1 MSTEKKYLVKA
12 NCPISCNSLFI
23 PKGETAV
30 VPESFVKAVGDDVT
44 VIEEVQDGEVETE
57 TATDEGAGEGTTD
70 DGKSTDEGDETDD
83 EKELSKMNKKEL
95 MQAAIDLGIDAVI
108 AEAATKK
115 ELVLLIEE
123 KAK

>member
-12 NCPISCNSLFI
+12 NCPIACNSLFI
-23 PKGETAV
+23 PKGETAI
-30 VPESFVKAVGDDVT
+30 VPESFVKAVGSDVT
-44 VIEEVQDGEVETE
+44 VIEEVQGGEVVTETE
-57 TATDEGAGEGTTD
+57 DEKAAATTDES
-70 DGKSTDEGDETDD
+70 GKSTDEGGETED

-95 MQAAIDLGIDAVI
+95 TQAAIDLGIDAQI